1 MGCVRVQPHTALGV
15 YGSTVYVIVGRT
27 VCHAMDGPS
36 HAFANPVNVD
46 IRGDFPR
53 VFLSEWIGEV
63 WSHDGVA
70 GRHGKNHLP
79 FRRSQLHIFEGDQ
92 RESVGA
98 EFRAEKLLFRV
109 NVL

>member
-1 MGCVRVQPHTALGV
+1 MRPGAVAAALGV
-15 YGSTVYVIVGRT
+15 YGPTVYVIVGRT

-46 IRGDFPR
+46 IRRDFPR

-70 GRHGKNHLP
+70 GRHGKNHLIL
-79 FRRSQLHIFEGDQ
+79 FLGWQNHFTDRNQ
-92 RESVGA
+92 RESIRSETFA
-98 EFRAEKLLFRV
+98 DAC
-109 NVL
+109 

>member
-1 MGCVRVQPHTALGV
+1 MQPHTALGV
-15 YGSTVYVIVGRT
+15 YGPTVYVIVGRT

-79 FRRSQLHIFEGDQ
+79 LQKGQSGFGSEGNCT
-92 RESVGA
+92 SSMGTSGKA
-98 EFRAEKLLFRV
+98 SGPSAL
-109 NVL
+109 